1 MTNLDVLTL
10 LRFLSINITGI
21 CPAIF
26 SYNPTRLSSNIAAEF
41 TFKDLSMNIEL
52 LLSLAI
58 IHAVALASPGPD
70 FALVVKLA
78 SQESRSTAI
87 ASAVGISIAILIH
100 TILSLTGVSLIIKSS
115 QTLYIIVQMVGACYL
130 AWMGVSAVKGALQ
143 HWKAKV
149 SVDNNQLKLNKLTPK
164 QGFMQGLWTNLLNP
178 NAMVFFIIL
187 FSAMIT
193 PDVSML
199 TKLSA
204 TVIMLVLS
212 LIWFVFIALILSK
225 PVIQQRVQKAAP
237 AINLFTGMLFMAVS
251 SAIMYNLLKGAMV
264 LSETTI

>member
-1 MTNLDVLTL
+1 
-10 LRFLSINITGI
+10 
-21 CPAIF
+21 
-26 SYNPTRLSSNIAAEF
+26 
-41 TFKDLSMNIEL
+41 MNIEL

-115 QTLYIIVQMVGACYL
+115 QTLYIIVQMVGAGYL
-130 AWMGVSAVKGALQ
+130 AWMGFGAVKGALQ

-178 NAMVFFIIL
+178 KAMVFFIIL

-193 PDVSML
+193 PDVSLL

-237 AINLFTGMLFMAVS
+237 AINLFTGLLFMAVS
-251 SAIMYNLLKGAMV
+251 SAIMYNLLAGAMV